1 MVARSREMASAAG
14 APAALAARL
23 PRARGCRGARRGVRR
38 VRVSAESPGGRKEL
52 SRPSPPEKFMRFK
65 VRKTLRVPVPEP
77 ARVNEAAGR
86 APRSLERWI
95 QRPENVMEVVFS
107 KEGVIPQESGE
118 WRISVIKLPFLEWEL
133 NPEFDLRVLP
143 KDAAAREF
151 GVRMVSDAL
160 RFAPEGG
167 LEKLPPGFAGMDIWS
182 YIDCELFIERLAD
195 DDDGGDG
202 GGARSRTAVCADID
216 LLIAADI
223 PGVFRWI
230 PFFEGI
236 GESAIAG
243 SIESVGEFA
252 QANVQAAYEQ
262 WVGADEAATE
272 TSGAP
277 FGEINLA
284 KREQRAR

>member
-38 VRVSAESPGGRKEL
+38 VRVSVESPEGREEL
-52 SRPSPPEKFMRFK
+52 SRPSPPEKFMRFE

-118 WRISVIKLPFLEWEL
+118 WRISVIKLPFLDWEL

-195 DDDGGDG
+195 DDGGRRRRGEVAHG
-202 GGARSRTAVCADID
+202 GVRGHRPAHRGGHPRRVSMDTVLRGDRRERHRGQHRERGRVCAGQRSGCVR
-216 LLIAADI
+216 A
-223 PGVFRWI
+223 
-230 PFFEGI
+230 
-236 GESAIAG
+236 
-243 SIESVGEFA
+243 VGRR
-252 QANVQAAYEQ
+252 
-262 WVGADEAATE
+262 G
-272 TSGAP
+272 
-277 FGEINLA
+277 
-284 KREQRAR
+284 

>member
-1 MVARSREMASAAG
+1 M
-14 APAALAARL
+14 
-23 PRARGCRGARRGVRR
+23 
-38 VRVSAESPGGRKEL
+38 RVSAEL

-77 ARVNEAAGR
+77 ARVNEAAGAR
-86 APRSLERWI
+86 RVRSSDGFNA
-95 QRPENVMEVVFS
+95 PENVMEVVFS
-107 KEGVIPQESGE
+107 EEGVIPQESGE

-133 NPEFDLRVLP
+133 NPEFDLGSYRKTP
-143 KDAAAREF
+143 PRAA
-151 GVRMVSDAL
+151 GVRRADGERCPQVRS
-160 RFAPEGG
+160 RGRPG
-167 LEKLPPGFAGMDIWS
+167 EKLPPGFAGMDIWS
-182 YIDCELFIERLAD
+182 YIDRELFIERLAD

-216 LLIAADI
+216 LAHRGGH
-223 PGVFRWI
+223 PGGRWI

>member
-1 MVARSREMASAAG
+1 
-14 APAALAARL
+14 
-23 PRARGCRGARRGVRR
+23 
-38 VRVSAESPGGRKEL
+38 
-52 SRPSPPEKFMRFK
+52 MRFK

-107 KEGVIPQESGE
+107 EEGVIPQESGE

-195 DDDGGDG
+195 DDDGGAAAGEVAHG
-202 GGARSRTAVCADID
+202 GVRGHRPAHRGGHPRRVSMDTVLRGDRRERHRGQHREA
-216 LLIAADI
+216 
-223 PGVFRWI
+223 
-230 PFFEGI
+230 
-236 GESAIAG
+236 GESLRRPTFRLRMSSGSARMRRRRRPAG
-243 SIESVGEFA
+243 RRSEKL
-252 QANVQAAYEQ
+252 
-262 WVGADEAATE
+262 
-272 TSGAP
+272 TSRRGSRGP
-277 FGEINLA
+277 GS
-284 KREQRAR
+284 ARDIL